1 MTESVQHQELP
12 KTIALRPRF
21 QKLLDHNKE
30 VVIAAFQQ
38 EKEGDSTF
46 VISIVDDHIF
56 IKLPRRLQHYWSP
69 QLHLEVNDLSENST
83 KMYGLFGPN
92 PTVWTMFM
100 FLHFVVATVF
110 FVFGIWAY
118 SNWSLEQSY
127 AIQLF
132 LTLMTV
138 VIWFALY
145 FFGRLG
151 RLRGKPQMQ
160 DLNAFM
166 EQTLS
171 KLETH

>member
-110 FVFGIWAY
+110 FCIWDMGLLQLVSGTELCHSALFNAYDRSDLVCSVLFWSFGP
-118 SNWSLEQSY
+118 
-127 AIQLF
+127 
-132 LTLMTV
+132 TK
-138 VIWFALY
+138 
-145 FFGRLG
+145 G
-151 RLRGKPQMQ
+151 
-160 DLNAFM
+160 
-166 EQTLS
+166 
-171 KLETH
+171 